1 MHFSGKL
8 LIHKSINVS
17 FMSLTYKIYM
27 MLKYGKIQTNCW
39 EKDGMELKLGR
50 LSQQELALQV
60 INKEY
65 SL

>member
-1 MHFSGKL
+1 
-8 LIHKSINVS
+8 
-17 FMSLTYKIYM
+17 MSLTYKIYM